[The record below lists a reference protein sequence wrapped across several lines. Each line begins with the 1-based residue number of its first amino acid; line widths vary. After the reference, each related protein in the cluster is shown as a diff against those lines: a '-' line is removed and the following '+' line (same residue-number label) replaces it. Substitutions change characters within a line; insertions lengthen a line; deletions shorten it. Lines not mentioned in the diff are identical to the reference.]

1 MVPAFSFVARCW
13 FNNPRPPDLR
23 TWVKG
28 VSSADLLHEVKHA
41 ETHTLAMGLL
51 DLVFT
56 KHKQARN
63 SVTTCKPQRKDIG
76 ILPTDRIHTIR
87 CQNQRMEEEKA
98 WEDTRN
104 RVAEFPRTFLFPQ
117 VWYASKKNDAN
128 IQNAFPKCVCG
139 AAPATN
145 WKASS
150 AHWKASSGNQRFLPK
165 KRKASSEER
174 WVWTHISFRNAVQL
188 HLLYG
193 SSGAA
198 FASSGAAF
206 VSSEPR

>member
-1 MVPAFSFVARCW
+1 MFCSQSSEHTHHGSSSASVKTDSDKATIGDPASPPNTSGKIKVSISSLMVPAFSFVARCW

-63 SVTTCKPQRKDIG
+63 IVTTCKPQRKDIG

-98 WEDTRN
+98 
-104 RVAEFPRTFLFPQ
+104 
-117 VWYASKKNDAN
+117 
-128 IQNAFPKCVCG
+128 
-139 AAPATN
+139 
-145 WKASS
+145 
-150 AHWKASSGNQRFLPK
+150 
-165 KRKASSEER
+165 
-174 WVWTHISFRNAVQL
+174 
-188 HLLYG
+188 
-193 SSGAA
+193 
-198 FASSGAAF
+198 
-206 VSSEPR
+206 